1 MDGCRKCPGQ
11 NSFKSRTTKV
21 RGRKGFLHSRTGIY
35 EKPTVQSILHRER
48 LEAKNSTLNTSV
60 QCHTEILHRATR
72 KEKGKTT
79 SLCQQHRLT
88 CKQPCKGRKSL
99 SLARKYIQPVS
110 ESKIKTSL
118 TTAMQTEDTYKFNQ
132 SSVALSVET
141 THTVYRNEEQKARM
155 AASDIHLCMHGRF

>member
-1 MDGCRKCPGQ
+1 MRNPQCKAY
-11 NSFKSRTTKV
+11 F
-21 RGRKGFLHSRTGIY
+21 TGKDWKLRI
-35 EKPTVQSILHRER
+35 PL
-48 LEAKNSTLNTSV
+48 STLLCSV
-60 QCHTEILHRATR
+60 TLRFSTGQLER
-72 KEKGKTT
+72 KKGKTT

-132 SSVALSVET
+132 SSVALSMET
-141 THTVYRNEEQKARM
+141 THTVYRNEERKARM
-155 AASDIHLCMHGRF
+155 AASDIHPCMHGRF